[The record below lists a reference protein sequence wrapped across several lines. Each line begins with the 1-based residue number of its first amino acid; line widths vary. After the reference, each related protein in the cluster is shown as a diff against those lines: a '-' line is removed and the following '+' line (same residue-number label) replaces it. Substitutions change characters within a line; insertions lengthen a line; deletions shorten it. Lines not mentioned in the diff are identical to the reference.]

1 MTCWM
6 FQQSTKERKKSITSP
21 TANVIENLNDL
32 FAFDVTE
39 METYKLHSDFT
50 RYSSLNSKLL
60 FSAELNEIKLIAN
73 IAYKL
78 NS

>member
-1 MTCWM
+1 M

-21 TANVIENLNDL
+21 TANVSENLNDQ

-39 METYKLHSDFT
+39 MESYKLHSDFT

>member
-1 MTCWM
+1 M
-6 FQQSTKERKKSITSP
+6 FQQSTKEGKKSITSP
-21 TANVIENLNDL
+21 TANIIKNLNDL

-39 METYKLHSDFT
+39 MESYKLHSDFT
-50 RYSSLNSKLL
+50 RYSSLNSKSVL